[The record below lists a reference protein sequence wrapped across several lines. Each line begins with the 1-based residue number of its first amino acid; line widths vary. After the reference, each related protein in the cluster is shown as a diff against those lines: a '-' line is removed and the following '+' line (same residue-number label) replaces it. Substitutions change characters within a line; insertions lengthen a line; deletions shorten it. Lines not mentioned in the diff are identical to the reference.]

1 MVQMRREAMSL
12 AAAYVSV
19 QPSPLGPLPLPPGAA
34 LETISADQALALLP
48 ALPPAVLS
56 SQVAVSAAT
65 RLQAAAASLQ
75 AFEQYLHA
83 SVLAACAAAAVRAG
97 PLPAKL
103 NGLIQVWD

>member
-1 MVQMRREAMSL
+1 MAQMRREAMSL

-19 QPSPLGPLPLPPGAA
+19 QPGPLPLPPGAA

-56 SQVAVSAAT
+56 SQVALAAAT

-103 NGLIQVWD
+103 NGLIQVCG